1 MSPATGSPAAARS
14 GWFKRDRMNESTSGC
29 FSDVSSLDQVDSAM
43 HARFV
48 AQCGEAQFA
57 WPKEEL
63 NSRLGHAAQKQLREA
78 RRLQNARSIAQLE
91 VYVTYC

>member
-1 MSPATGSPAAARS
+1 MDASASWSAEDVT
-14 GWFKRDRMNESTSGC
+14 
-29 FSDVSSLDQVDSAM
+29 DVSSLDQVDSAM

-48 AQCGEAQFA
+48 AQGEEARFA

-63 NSRLGHAAQKQLREA
+63 NSRLGHATQKQLREA

-91 VYVTYC
+91 VYCTHV